1 MGAELLNDLQKAKV
15 TKIMLEDKHLNYLP
29 IFIFSVL
36 SRYLVF
42 QYFFKIHDSFAMIEK
57 GRTSAG

>member
-1 MGAELLNDLQKAKV
+1 MGAELLNYLQKAKV
-15 TKIMLEDKHLNYLP
+15 TKIMCEDKHLNYLP

-42 QYFFKIHDSFAMIEK
+42 QYFFKIHDSFTMLIK
-57 GRTSAG
+57 VQTSAD